1 MIRCS
6 FGSPEV
12 QENEWISLKCTR
24 GKSADR
30 EVLIGFAPAST
41 LGGVSFADVLD
52 EASNRGYQRRLNDR
66 HSLDFRNY
74 IQQPGSAT
82 IPLTFNLRPTEDGAW
97 RLDTRDGQLYLDI
110 RVGAKPLAQVD
121 CQHRLGHILA
131 LDIEL
136 PFMSFVELTEKE
148 EIKIFSVINS
158 KAKGLSPSLLDFH
171 DARLCGDLG
180 SARPELY
187 IALFL
192 RNDSTSPWDGQ
203 LDLGGTSGTARRA
216 TLNTMQKA
224 VRHFLKR
231 SQILETHTIDE
242 AAKVVREFWMAIRV
256 VLSNEWNNPRKHLL
270 CKAVGVHALMEIA
283 ADMVKEAG
291 PSKCDQKYFAAALNE
306 FAPQF
311 DWSSKGALKGYG
323 GLGGVAEAANKIRDF
338 RRQKTMKVV
347 RRAK

>member
-1 MIRCS
+1 MQDS
-6 FGSPEV
+6 G
-12 QENEWISLKCTR
+12 WISLKCSR

-30 EVLIGFAPAST
+30 EVLLGFAPANT
-41 LGGVSFADVLD
+41 LGSISFADVLD

-82 IPLTFNLRPTEDGAW
+82 IPLTFNLRANDPDDW
-97 RLDTRDGQLYLDI
+97 RLETRDGQLYLDI

-121 CQHRLGHILA
+121 CQHRLGHILT

-148 EIKIFSVINS
+148 EIKIFNVINS

-171 DARLCGDLG
+171 DARLCEDLG
-180 SARPELY
+180 GARPELY

-192 RNDSTSPWDGQ
+192 RNDTTSPWMGQ

-224 VRHFLKR
+224 VRLFLKR
-231 SQILETHTIDE
+231 SQVLEKHKIDE
-242 AAKVVREFWMAIRV
+242 AATIVREFW
-256 VLSNEWNNPRKHLL
+256 
-270 CKAVGVHALMEIA
+270 
-283 ADMVKEAG
+283 
-291 PSKCDQKYFAAALNE
+291 
-306 FAPQF
+306 
-311 DWSSKGALKGYG
+311 
-323 GLGGVAEAANKIRDF
+323 VA
-338 RRQKTMKVV
+338 
-347 RRAK
+347 

>member
-1 MIRCS
+1 
-6 FGSPEV
+6 V
-12 QENEWISLKCTR
+12 QDSKWISLKCSR

-30 EVLIGFAPAST
+30 DVLIGFAPAST
-41 LGGVSFADVLD
+41 LGSVSFADVLD

-74 IQQPGSAT
+74 IQLPGSAT
-82 IPLTFNLRPTEDGAW
+82 IPLTFNLRATEDKAW
-97 RLDTRDGQLYLDI
+97 RLESREGQLYLDI
-110 RVGAKPLAQVD
+110 RIGAKPLAQVD

-136 PFMSFVELTEKE
+136 PFMSFIELTEKE

-171 DARLCGDLG
+171 DARLCEDLG
-180 SARPELY
+180 GARPELY

-192 RNDSTSPWDGQ
+192 KNDSTSPWVGQ

-231 SQILETHTIDE
+231 SQVLETRKIDE
-242 AAKVVREFWMAIRV
+242 AAAIVREFWAAIQV

-291 PSKCDQKYFAAALNE
+291 STPCDRKYFAAALSE
-306 FAPQF
+306 FAPDF

>member
-1 MIRCS
+1 VA
-6 FGSPEV
+6 V
-12 QENEWISLKCTR
+12 QNPGWISLKCTR

-30 EVLIGFAPAST
+30 DVLIGFAPAST
-41 LGGVSFADVLD
+41 LGNVSFADVLD
-52 EASNRGYQRRLNDR
+52 EASNRGYQRRLNAR

-82 IPLTFNLRPTEDGAW
+82 IPLTFNLRTSDEGAW
-97 RLDTRDGQLYLDI
+97 RLETRDGQLYLDI
-110 RVGAKPLAQVD
+110 REGSKPLAQVD
-121 CQHRLGHILA
+121 CQHRLGHILS

-136 PFMSFVELTEKE
+136 PFMSFIELTEKE
-148 EIKIFSVINS
+148 EIKIFNVINS

-171 DARLCGDLG
+171 DARLAEDLG
-180 SARPELY
+180 GARPELY

-192 RNDSTSPWDGQ
+192 KNDSTSPWVGQ

-231 SQILETHTIDE
+231 SHILEQRKIDE
-242 AAKVVREFWMAIRV
+242 AATIVREFWAAISL
-256 VLSNEWNNPRKHLL
+256 VLPKEWNNPRKHLL

-291 PSKCDQKYFAAALNE
+291 PVPCNRKYFAAALSE
-306 FAPQF
+306 FAPEF
-311 DWSSKGALKGYG
+311 DWSSKGRLKGYG
-323 GLGGVAEAANKIRDF
+323 GLGGVAEAARLIREF
-338 RRQKTMKVV
+338 RRQKTVKVV